1 MVVAAS
7 IVDTF
12 ATGTGLLAGA
22 IAVGGFISHVGPA
35 LSGSSEKKVRQATV
49 LGGLAGLG
57 FGSSVIVLSAYIR

>member
-1 MVVAAS
+1 MVVAGS

-35 LSGSSEKKVRQATV
+35 LAGSSEKKVRKATV
-49 LGGLAGLG
+49 LGGLAGFG
-57 FGSSVIVLSAYIR
+57 FGSLVIVLSAYIR